1 VIWPELAQGV
11 LILAYHRRHAL
22 VRSDFVA
29 EFRHRFTPAAI
40 SAALDRVTTAHLF
53 DKSPAFL
60 RWTDQGWL
68 ITDRGVALVRSWLDD
83 DGRPNTVRI
92 EAARDPWM
100 PSGVR
105 PEGR

>member
-1 VIWPELAQGV
+1 MTWDELAQGL

-40 SAALDRVTTAHLF
+40 SAALDRLTMAHLF
-53 DKSPAFL
+53 DRSAPFL

-68 ITDRGVALVRSWLDD
+68 ITDRGVVLVRSWLDSE
-83 DGRPNTVRI
+83 GRPC
-92 EAARDPWM
+92 A
-100 PSGVR
+100 SSS
-105 PEGR
+105 